1 LIGIISQP
9 LVAFYFTTITI
20 MLIIIFLYIKIG
32 DFQLKYAK

>member
-1 LIGIISQP
+1 
-9 LVAFYFTTITI
+9 FTTITI